1 MPDSE
6 MLPDYICDHMFTTT
20 ISPDKFEA
28 VVVRSCRAPFTV
40 EVVGSDPT
48 IIPQPR
54 VFAVSFASFDD
65 RDRVRIAMRFVEKEQ
80 AEIVAKA
87 ARAPVRPIAPKMAVG
102 AA

>member
-6 MLPDYICDHMFTTT
+6 LLPESLCDHLFRTT

-28 VVVRSCRAPFTV
+28 VVARSCRSAYTI
-40 EVVGSDPT
+40 EIQGSDPT

-54 VFAVSFASFDD
+54 VFAVNFTSLED

-80 AEIVAKA
+80 ADTFRERRSAPRTAA
-87 ARAPVRPIAPKMAVG
+87 ARAVVG